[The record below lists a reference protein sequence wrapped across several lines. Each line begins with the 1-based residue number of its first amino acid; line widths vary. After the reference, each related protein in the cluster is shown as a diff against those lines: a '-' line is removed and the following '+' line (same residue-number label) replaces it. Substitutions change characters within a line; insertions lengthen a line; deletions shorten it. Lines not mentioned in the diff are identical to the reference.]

1 MNDLKRLFALL
12 GKYRKDFFIAMLFV
26 AIETSLELFIPVMI
40 ADLIDYGVMTK
51 DIGYMTVKGLQM
63 ILCALLALTT
73 GILYARF
80 AARAAYGWGAEIRKA
95 EYRKLQSYSFS
106 DIDRFE
112 TSSLV
117 TRLTSDATV
126 MQNAISSGLRP
137 LVRSPMLLILGV
149 ILSFTMN
156 AELALIFIVL
166 APILGIVLF
175 LIISRVA
182 PLYSLCQKAIDRVNE
197 SVEENLR
204 AIRTVKAF
212 VREEYA
218 EDLFDSANDNLRYLG
233 MKTNSIAV
241 LNMPAFLIIMYT
253 AIILIMWFGGEKM
266 ISFQLEVGE
275 LTGFL
280 SYVMQVLNSLMLIS
294 NVFMLL
300 TRSLASAHRIVEV
313 LESAPSLEESENP
326 LEEVKD
332 GSIEFRNVFFRYSSK
347 AKEYTLSDI
356 SFSIEAGE
364 TVGILGG
371 TGSGKSSLVQLIPR
385 LYDVSSGAVV
395 VGGSDVRDYSLSSLR
410 RSVGI
415 VLQKNM
421 LFSGTIRDNMKWG
434 NKEASDD
441 EIWNVLKIAAADDFV
456 RSFPGTLDYNLGQGG
471 VNVSGGQKQRLSIAR
486 TLLSKPKIIIFDD
499 STSAVDTDT
508 ERRIREGLMGIK
520 ECTKIFIAERISS
533 VASADKVIVLAD
545 GHIES
550 IGRPDEMM
558 EKSRIYRE
566 IYEAQLKGGYDVS
579 Q

>member
-1 MNDLKRLFALL
+1 MNDLKCLFALL

-26 AIETSLELFIPVMI
+26 AIETSLELFIPVMM

-51 DIGYMTVKGLQM
+51 DIRYMTVKGLQM

-126 MQNAISSGLRP
+126 MQNAISGGLRP
-137 LVRSPMLLILGV
+137 LVRSPILLILGV

-156 AELALIFIVL
+156 VELALIFIVL

-182 PLYSLCQKAIDRVNE
+182 PLYSLCQKAIDKINE
-197 SVEENLR
+197 SVEENVR

-212 VREEYA
+212 VREEY
-218 EDLFDSANDNLRYLG
+218 EENLFDSANDNLRSLG
-233 MKTNSIAV
+233 VRTNSIAV

-266 ISFQLEVGE
+266 ISSQLEVGE

-280 SYVMQVLNSLMLIS
+280 SYVMQVLNSLMMIS

-313 LESAPSLEESENP
+313 LDAVPSLTENENP

-332 GSIEFRNVFFRYSSK
+332 GSIEFRNVFFKYS
-347 AKEYTLSDI
+347 
-356 SFSIEAGE
+356 
-364 TVGILGG
+364 
-371 TGSGKSSLVQLIPR
+371 
-385 LYDVSSGAVV
+385 
-395 VGGSDVRDYSLSSLR
+395 
-410 RSVGI
+410 
-415 VLQKNM
+415 
-421 LFSGTIRDNMKWG
+421 
-434 NKEASDD
+434 
-441 EIWNVLKIAAADDFV
+441 
-456 RSFPGTLDYNLGQGG
+456 
-471 VNVSGGQKQRLSIAR
+471 
-486 TLLSKPKIIIFDD
+486 
-499 STSAVDTDT
+499 
-508 ERRIREGLMGIK
+508 
-520 ECTKIFIAERISS
+520 
-533 VASADKVIVLAD
+533 
-545 GHIES
+545 
-550 IGRPDEMM
+550 
-558 EKSRIYRE
+558 
-566 IYEAQLKGGYDVS
+566 
-579 Q
+579 

>member
-266 ISFQLEVGE
+266 ISFQLDVRAP
-275 LTGFL
+275 TGFL

>member
-26 AIETSLELFIPVMI
+26 AIETSLELFIPVMM

-294 NVFMLL
+294 NVFMIL

-313 LESAPSLEESENP
+313 LDAVPSLEESENP

-385 LYDVSSGAVV
+385 LYDVSSGTVF

>member
-26 AIETSLELFIPVMI
+26 AIETSLELFIPVMM